1 MGEELARHDAV
12 NRGLPAPPAAGG
24 NRPERTD
31 TDSRSR
37 TAPAGR
43 TDPRADSRPAA
54 AGRTEAPE
62 KKKPVGVA
70 EVTPPVPAEPK
81 KKQTRTPRKK
91 KKEEP
96 TAFNAEQ
103 ITALM
108 VSVSTILASREG
120 FEMFAL
126 SQLEAEQIAT
136 PLANMIAKSENLAGL
151 GEHADAIALVTACI
165 VIFAPKIMVYF
176 DTQKKKKIERNG
188 GVQLVRKEEPPKSN
202 NRNDSAKPAAA
213 AQIAPSSFSSSI
225 PSLA

>member
-1 MGEELARHDAV
+1 MGEELARNNAV
-12 NRGLPAPPAAGG
+12 DRGLPAPPAAGG

-31 TDSRSR
+31 PDSRSR

-43 TDPRADSRPAA
+43 TETRTDSRPAA

-108 VSVSTILASREG
+108 VSISTILASREG

-176 DTQKKKKIERNG
+176 DTQKKKKLERNG
-188 GVQLVRKEEPPKSN
+188 GVQLVRKEEPTKREH
-202 NRNDSAKPAAA
+202 RNDSPKPATAA
-213 AQIAPSSFSSSI
+213 PNYANAVSSAI

>member
-1 MGEELARHDAV
+1 MGEELARNNAV
-12 NRGLPAPPAAGG
+12 DRGLPAPPAAGG

-31 TDSRSR
+31 TDSRPR
-37 TAPAGR
+37 TPAAERR

-54 AGRTEAPE
+54 AGRTQTEE
-62 KKKPVGVA
+62 KKPVGVA

-108 VSVSTILASREG
+108 VSVSTILTSREG

-126 SQLEAEQIAT
+126 SPLEAEQIAT

-151 GEHADAIALVTACI
+151 GEHADAIALVTACL
-165 VIFAPKIMVYF
+165 VIFAPKIMLYF

-188 GVQLVRKEEPPKSN
+188 GVQLVREEEPIKRDRRS
-202 NRNDSAKPAAA
+202 DSPKPAAA
-213 AQIAPSSFSSSI
+213 APHYVNAVSSAI